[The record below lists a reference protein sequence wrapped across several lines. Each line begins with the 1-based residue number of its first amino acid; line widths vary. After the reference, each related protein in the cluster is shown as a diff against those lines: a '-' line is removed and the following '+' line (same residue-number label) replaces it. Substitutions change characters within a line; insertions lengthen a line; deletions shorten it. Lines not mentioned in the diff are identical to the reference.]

1 MIWSFYISY
10 NKFILTKKKKLE
22 MLNKNKNLFNIVNIT
37 QNKFHTNTQL
47 IKENPSFIFQL
58 FLSFWQ
64 NFKIILFWTKPYN
77 NNKVE
82 AVHRVV
88 DNIGQNESHKTAPP
102 MTHLHVSIFRPW
114 DQLSPPLQLTQKKI
128 SNLCRPSPQLSQWD
142 PNNAI
147 TTIFFF
153 FLMNITTT
161 SLQFNLSKK
170 LWVMSWKQVAD
181 TR

>member
-1 MIWSFYISY
+1 
-10 NKFILTKKKKLE
+10 

-114 DQLSPPLQLTQKKI
+114 D
-128 SNLCRPSPQLSQWD
+128 
-142 PNNAI
+142 
-147 TTIFFF
+147 
-153 FLMNITTT
+153 
-161 SLQFNLSKK
+161 
-170 LWVMSWKQVAD
+170 
-181 TR
+181 